1 MSTHRVVV
9 QAPDPRGLRAVT
21 VDGVPAGSA
30 WSRRDL
36 RRQLRRA
43 GLPPGMDLEDRASV
57 TRRVG
62 GRHRLARPHGP
73 PTRHDRAPDGRSAR
87 LGPPAR
93 RREEHRQVR
102 SPAPNSGIDV
112 LISPRDS
119 KGHVSADAES
129 SERYGVDRYDSA
141 VTEIPFATLLDAAR
155 SQAP

>member
-57 TRRVG
+57 TRRG
-62 GRHRLARPHGP
+62 AHGTVWP
-73 PTRHDRAPDGRSAR
+73 DRTG
-87 LGPPAR
+87 R
-93 RREEHRQVR
+93 RR
-102 SPAPNSGIDV
+102 ATIALLTAG
-112 LISPRDS
+112 LL
-119 KGHVSADAES
+119 VSALLLADARNTG
-129 SERYGVDRYDSA
+129 RYGVQRRTVAS
-141 VTEIPFATLLDAAR
+141 TF
-155 SQAP
+155 